1 MHHKPWKNMAFALGR
16 CLVAALMLQLTGMS
30 WAQSATASV
39 VATVKPNA
47 TTTTVTAT
55 APPKGP
61 HQVEPFDTATMAAW
75 RSTVTRP
82 TWVVFTAT
90 WCAVCPAVIA
100 EMNQVARQHPRRP
113 RVWAVVIDVAPG
125 EDDARLLSHDYLRLS
140 DRLLAFDG
148 IPTAIRYTVD
158 PAWRGSV
165 PHVALMDKGS
175 APRLF
180 SGKPPMA
187 DLMR

>member
-1 MHHKPWKNMAFALGR
+1 MHPEPWKNMAFAVGR
-16 CLVAALMLQLTGMS
+16 CLVAALALQLARMS
-30 WAQSATASV
+30 HAQSATAT
-39 VATVKPNA
+39 ATVKSNA
-47 TTTTVTAT
+47 TVTA
-55 APPKGP
+55 PRQGP
-61 HQVEPFDTATMAAW
+61 QQVEPFDTATMAAW

-90 WCAVCPAVIA
+90 WCAVCPAVVA
-100 EMNQVARQHPRRP
+100 EMNQVARQHPRKP
-113 RVWAVVIDVAPG
+113 LVWAVVIDVAPG
-125 EDDARLLSHDYLRLS
+125 EDDARLLSRDYLRQS

-180 SGKPPMA
+180 SGRPPMA